1 MRILITGASGFIG
14 SHIRRVLEQT
24 EHEIIP
30 ADRRHGMDFNKMLT
44 VDDWQPLLTNVDVV
58 INSVGIISEGRGQ
71 CFAYLHQFAPSAL
84 FRACV
89 QSNMPRVIQISA
101 LGADDQAFTPYQ
113 LSKKAADN
121 VLRDLP
127 LDWFI
132 LRPSLVYGEGGTSAA
147 MFQRLARLPV
157 LPLVDAGRQLIQPV
171 HISDLVATVL
181 KCLHA
186 ETTRQTLNVVGPYP
200 LTFAK
205 WLGVMRKKCGKKSA
219 LIVPIPW
226 WAAISIASVAHHLV
240 PILNPDNLR
249 MLKQGNTA
257 DAEPLAT
264 FLGRPPLSP
273 EEAL

>member
-1 MRILITGASGFIG
+1 M
-14 SHIRRVLEQT
+14 LE
-24 EHEIIP
+24 
-30 ADRRHGMDFNKMLT
+30 
-44 VDDWQPLLTNVDVV
+44 VSDWQAHLINIDVV

-71 CFAYLHQFAPSAL
+71 RFKNLHHLAPSAL

-89 QSNMPRVIQISA
+89 QANVPRVIQISA

-113 LSKKAADN
+113 ISKKAADN

-132 LRPSLVYGEGGTSAA
+132 LRPSLVYGEDGASAA

-181 KCLHA
+181 QCLHA
-186 ETTRQTLNVVGPYP
+186 ETTQQTLNVVGPYP
-200 LTFAK
+200 LTLAQ
-205 WLGVMRKKCGKKSA
+205 WLGTIRKKRGKASA

-226 WAAISIASVAHHLV
+226 WAAMSFASVAHFLI

-264 FLGRPPLSP
+264 FLGRSPLSP